1 MKLIPIAR
9 LVGVF
14 GLGGELKCAATSA
27 GAGALA
33 AGREYALDAE
43 GRRLIRC
50 THVRRHQNRDL
61 VSLEGVATP
70 EAAREFVGTELFVER
85 RELALGPDEYLDAD
99 LTGLR
104 LVDASEHE
112 LGIVVGVEHLPAQ
125 DCLVVGPKRS
135 LVPLVSAF
143 IRSIDLE
150 KGEIVVE
157 LPAGLLE

>member
-14 GLGGELKCAATSA
+14 GLNGELKCATTSV
-27 GAGALA
+27 GAGVLG

-50 THVRRHQNRDL
+50 TSVRRHQNRDL
-61 VSLEGVATP
+61 ILLEGVTTP
-70 EAAREFVGTELFVER
+70 EAARKFVGGELFVER
-85 RELALGPDEYLDAD
+85 GEVALGPDEYLDAE

-104 LVDASEHE
+104 LLDVRGRE
-112 LGIVVGVEHLPAQ
+112 LGIVAAVEHLPAQ
-125 DCLVVGPKRS
+125 DCLVVGPKRN

-143 IRSIDLE
+143 IKSIDLE